1 MAATIGL
8 RSGSCRG
15 FLLDNEA
22 NADRQGSGFNPL
34 CHLSYPDQN
43 LFRDD
48 AVGLNFEHIMNGA
61 AADADR
67 SMFTPRK
74 DRCFLLSHAPGE
86 ASVHH
91 PAADSSWG
99 IESAMCYCLGPDCVD
114 MEFTA
119 RLTDERCA
127 PLGYVAFMWASYMNR
142 TCGRAIHFYGTCEGE
157 EGWLRFGEDLPAGRF
172 ETGTVA
178 HASVDPLPYEE
189 GAETLNIVED
199 PRKRFLLPFYYG
211 LADGDGDLSS
221 GDDRMVYAMMFDQEA
236 PIRFALWNFI
246 RDERGRPD
254 PHSPAW
260 DWQYVIRTPEI
271 GRTYRYRARLL
282 YRPFVDREAVV
293 RAYEEWASEL

>member
-8 RSGSCRG
+8 SGGSFRG
-15 FLLDNEA
+15 LLLDNEA
-22 NADRQGSGFNPL
+22 NADRQGSGFTPL
-34 CHLSYPDQN
+34 CHLSYPDHN
-43 LFRDD
+43 LYRDD

-61 AADADR
+61 AADAAR

-74 DRCFLLSHAPGE
+74 DCCLLRSHAPGE
-86 ASVHH
+86 ASVRH

-99 IESAMCYCLGPDCVD
+99 IESEMRYCFGSDCVD

-142 TCGRAIHFYGTCEGE
+142 TCGRTIHFYGICEGE
-157 EGWLRFGEDLPAGRF
+157 EGWIRFGEDLPDGRF

-199 PRKRFLLPFYYG
+199 SSQALPPAVLLR
-211 LADGDGDLSS
+211 S
-221 GDDRMVYAMMFDQEA
+221 GGRRRRPV
-236 PIRFALWNFI
+236 
-246 RDERGRPD
+246 ERGRPD
-254 PHSPAW
+254 GLRDDVRSGSIHPLRPVELHP
-260 DWQYVIRTPEI
+260 
-271 GRTYRYRARLL
+271 GRARPA
-282 YRPFVDREAVV
+282 RPTQPGLGLAVRHPRPGDRPDLPLPGAAPVPAV
-293 RAYEEWASEL
+293 RR

>member
-1 MAATIGL
+1 
-8 RSGSCRG
+8 
-15 FLLDNEA
+15 
-22 NADRQGSGFNPL
+22 
-34 CHLSYPDQN
+34 
-43 LFRDD
+43 
-48 AVGLNFEHIMNGA
+48 VGLNFEHVMNGA
-61 AADADR
+61 AADAAR

-74 DRCFLLSHAPGE
+74 DRCLLLPHSPCE
-86 ASVHH
+86 ASVRH

-99 IESAMCYCLGPDCVD
+99 IESAMRYRLGPDCVD

-157 EGWLRFGEDLPAGRF
+157 EGWIRFGEDLPDGRF

-211 LADGDGDLSS
+211 LAK
-221 GDDRMVYAMMFDQEA
+221 DRMVYAMMFDREA

-260 DWQYVIRTPEI
+260 DWQYVIRAPEI

-282 YRPFVDREAVV
+282 YRPFVDREAVR
-293 RAYEEWASEL
+293 RAYEEWTAEL

>member
-1 MAATIGL
+1 MAFTIGL
-8 RSGSCRG
+8 SGGSFRG
-15 FLLDNEA
+15 ILLDNEA

-34 CHLSYPDQN
+34 CHLRHPGHN

-48 AVGLNFEHIMNGA
+48 AVGLNFEHVMNGA
-61 AADADR
+61 AADAPR

-74 DRCFLLSHAPGE
+74 DRCLLLSHAPGE
-86 ASVHH
+86 ASVRH

-99 IESAMCYCLGPDCVD
+99 IESEMRYRLGPDCVD

-119 RLTDERCA
+119 RPTDRGCA

-142 TCGRAIHFYGTCEGE
+142 TRGRAIHFYGTCEGE
-157 EGWLRFGEDLPAGRF
+157 EGWIRFGEDLADGGF

-178 HASVDPLPYEE
+178 HASADPLPYEE

-211 LADGDGDLSS
+211 LADGDLSS
-221 GDDRMVYAMMFDQEA
+221 PDDRMVYTMMFDQGT

-246 RDERGRPD
+246 RDASGRPD

-260 DWQYVIRTPEI
+260 DWQYVIRSPEI
-271 GRTYRYRARLL
+271 DRTYRYRARLL
-282 YRPFVDREAVV
+282 YRPFAGREAVR
-293 RAYEEWASEL
+293 RAYEEWAAGL

>member
-1 MAATIGL
+1 MSATIEL
-8 RSGSCRG
+8 RGGSFRG
-15 FLLDNEA
+15 RFLDNEA
-22 NADRQGSGFNPL
+22 NADRQGSGFTPL
-34 CHLSYPDQN
+34 CHLGRPDHN

-48 AVGLNFEHIMNGA
+48 GVGLNFEHVMNGA
-61 AADADR
+61 AADAAR
-67 SMFTPRK
+67 SMFTPRR
-74 DRCFLLSHAPGE
+74 DRCLLISHAPGE
-86 ASVHH
+86 ASVRH

-99 IESAMCYCLGPDCVD
+99 IESQMRYRLGLDRVD

-119 RLTDERCA
+119 RLTDEGCA
-127 PLGYVAFMWASYMNR
+127 PLGYVAFMWASYMNHTR
-142 TCGRAIHFYGTCEGE
+142 GRAIHFYGTCEGE
-157 EGWLRFGEDLPAGRF
+157 EGWFRFGEDLADGGF

-211 LADGDGDLSS
+211 LTES
-221 GDDRMVYAMMFDQEA
+221 GMVYAMMFDQEA
-236 PIRFALWNFI
+236 PVRFALWNFI

-260 DWQYVIRTPEI
+260 DWQYVIRDPEI

-282 YRPFVDREAVV
+282 YRPFAGRESVR
-293 RAYEEWASEL
+293 RAYEEWTAEG

>member
-8 RSGSCRG
+8 SGDSFG
-15 FLLDNEA
+15 GLLLDNEA
-22 NADRQGSGFNPL
+22 NADRQGSGFTPL
-34 CHLSYPDQN
+34 RHLSYPGQN

-48 AVGLNFEHIMNGA
+48 AVGLNFEHVMNGV
-61 AADADR
+61 AADASR

-74 DRCFLLSHAPGE
+74 DRCLLLSHSPCE
-86 ASVHH
+86 ASDLH

-99 IESAMCYCLGPDCVD
+99 IESAMRYRLGPDYVD

-119 RLTDERCA
+119 CLTKPCA

-157 EGWLRFGEDLPAGRF
+157 EGWIRFGEDLPDGRF

-221 GDDRMVYAMMFDQEA
+221 ADDRMAYVMMFDRGA
-236 PIRFALWNFI
+236 PMRFALWNFI
-246 RDERGRPD
+246 RDESGRPD

-260 DWQYVIRTPEI
+260 DWQYVIRAPEI
-271 GRTYRYRARLL
+271 GRIYRYRARLL
-282 YRPFVDREAVV
+282 YRPFVDREAVR
-293 RAYEEWASEL
+293 RAYEEWAAEL